1 MTPEEIEQ
9 SILTI
14 GTAILTMEATLS
26 ELSATVNIL
35 LNQVANDM
43 RPDDPMGALKILH
56 TRQKKALES
65 DPHAQEIKTAREVL
79 QELKK
84 HGGGAIAKS

>member
-56 TRQKKALES
+56 TLVRRKHLRVIRTPKKS
-65 DPHAQEIKTAREVL
+65 KPR
-79 QELKK
+79 
-84 HGGGAIAKS
+84 AKFSKN